1 MPRHDEHQP
10 VKCKAQSKRTG
21 MRCRAW
27 SIHGGEVCKNH
38 GGQAP
43 QVKAKAAQRLVVL
56 AAERAIRG
64 KAFSPVGNPLTALAE
79 VAGEVTAFKDYLREQ
94 VNDLRDLSSTDDKGA
109 EQVDA
114 LLSAYERGLD
124 RTVSALATIAKLN
137 IDERLARIDE
147 AQAMMVL
154 RAFEAGLA
162 AVGIAGP
169 QATTAKTAMVRQLKS
184 VA

>member
-1 MPRHDEHQP
+1 MPTPIATE
-10 VKCKAQSKRTG
+10 KCTARSSRTG
-21 MRCRAW
+21 ERCRQWPRRGARVCTA
-27 SIHGGEVCKNH
+27 HGGN
-38 GGQAP
+38 AP
-43 QVKAKAAQRLVVL
+43 AVRAKAAENVVNIE
-56 AAERAIRG
+56 ATRAIRG
-64 KAFSPVGNPLTALAE
+64 KAFSPVANPLTALAE
-79 VAGEVTAFKDYLREQ
+79 VAGEVLAFKDYLREQ
-94 VNDLRDLSSTDDKGA
+94 VNDLRELSSTDDKGA

-124 RTVSALATIAKLN
+124 RTVAALATIAKLN

-162 AVGIAGP
+162 AVGVAGP
-169 QATTAKTAMVRQLKS
+169 QATTAKSAMVRQLKS